1 MSQKESPLNPAQFSG
16 MVRVGTVSSV
26 NEPARTARVFF
37 NDVEIMSGNLKI
49 LASPPFIPKKHVP
62 QQTDGLADPLT
73 ISPWLPDPGDIVLC
87 LYDGTFNG
95 NGYILGRI

>member
-1 MSQKESPLNPAQFSG
+1 MNLNPNKNNPSQYDG
-16 MVRVGTVSSV
+16 LVRVGKVSSV
-26 NEPARTARVFF
+26 DEPKRTARVFF
-37 NDVEIMSGNLKI
+37 DDVGIMSGDLKI
-49 LASPPFIPKKHVP
+49 LASPPFIPKKHAP

-95 NGYILGRI
+95 NGYVLGGI